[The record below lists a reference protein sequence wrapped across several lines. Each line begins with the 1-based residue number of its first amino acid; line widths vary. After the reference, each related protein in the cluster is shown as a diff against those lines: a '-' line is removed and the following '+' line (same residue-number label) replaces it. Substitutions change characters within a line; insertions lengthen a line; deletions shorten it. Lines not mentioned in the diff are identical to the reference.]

1 MAETHQADNEICQRY
16 AHAFLELAA
25 EKKCLEAVAG
35 DLQSLGKAL
44 EDSADLREA
53 ITNPAYSKE
62 QLTAAFNAIMKKG
75 KMDELTHKFVNL
87 LITKRR
93 LNVLHSIIR
102 SFMSALAHLRGEI
115 RAEVTIAS
123 DLSAGES
130 KKLDE
135 VLKKIVSKKITIATK
150 KDESLIGGFIVRV
163 GSKMID
169 VSTKTQLLTLANS
182 MKG

>member
-1 MAETHQADNEICQRY
+1 MADTHKADNEICQRY

-25 EKKCLEAVAG
+25 EKKCLEAVAE
-35 DLQSLGKAL
+35 DLGSLAKAL
-44 EDSADLREA
+44 EDSADLRDA
-53 ITNPAYSKE
+53 IYNPAYSKE
-62 QLTAAFNAIMKKG
+62 QLTSAFEAIMKKG
-75 KMDELTHKFVNL
+75 KMHDLTHKFVNL

-93 LNVLHSIIR
+93 LSVLGSIIR
-102 SFMSALAHLRGEI
+102 SFMEALASLRGEI
-115 RAEVTIAS
+115 RAEVTV
-123 DLSAGES
+123 AGELKAADS
-130 KKLDE
+130 KKLDDI
-135 VLKKIVSKKITIATK
+135 LKKIVSKKITVSTK